1 MVTCTF
7 LGHREIYDLNLDR
20 SIRSAVTRVIADG
33 EVVEFLFHANS
44 EFYNHCLAVVLEA
57 KHMHPQRV
65 SLSLLLTEE
74 KTVSG
79 QIFPLCLFDKVIRL
93 KSPNENDASATLWS
107 RILDS
112 QYVVSY
118 LYGRLCENEEQLLA
132 AIRNCPSITEI
143 DLTQKGT
150 AAFIQKSAE
159 QVEWK
164 SDLIPQQIGY
174 RLEKEPN
181 IARPAIYGEDIWD
194 CQKQEALLLKRLCR
208 ERIAHRPVSPT
219 TCAIMLSGPIR
230 DLELFQ
236 SIVHFLISAFGISV
250 FGIGQIHCFNQ
261 YAMELGRIISSYN
274 HVQMTAYINIDTSS
288 GNQENNL
295 QSIYGPMYTS
305 VLNTD
310 TKARTLRGRIAQVDL
325 ELLRHSE
332 YVIYDSNK
340 DSELNKITQ
349 RKIDRFRR
357 KLKVIDL
364 GNVPCVES
372 REI

>member
-7 LGHREIYDLNLDR
+7 WGHREIYDFNLDR
-20 SIRSAVTRVIADG
+20 SIRSAVAKVMADG
-33 EVVEFLFHANS
+33 EAVEFLFHVNS
-44 EFYNHCLAVVLEA
+44 EFYTHCLAMVLEA
-57 KHMHPQRV
+57 KHKHPQRV
-65 SLSLLLTEE
+65 KLILLVTEE
-74 KTVSG
+74 NAADNQV
-79 QIFPLCLFDKVIRL
+79 FPACLFDAVLQL
-93 KSPNENDASATLWS
+93 KAVNKDDIPEILW
-107 RILDS
+107 RQILAS

-118 LYGRLCENEEQLLA
+118 FYVRLCEIEEQRLTE
-132 AIRNCPSITEI
+132 IRECPNITEI
-143 DLTQKGT
+143 DLTQKDT
-150 AAFIQKSAE
+150 AAFIQNSAE
-159 QVEWK
+159 LAERK
-164 SDLIPQQIGY
+164 SDLILRQAGCSLVKDAGVAGSFISEEDSWGDQEQ
-174 RLEKEPN
+174 RLL
-181 IARPAIYGEDIWD
+181 I
-194 CQKQEALLLKRLCR
+194 LKWLCR
-208 ERIAHRPVSPT
+208 QRIAHRPVPPT
-219 TCAIMLSGPIR
+219 TCAMMLSGSIR
-230 DLELFQ
+230 DLDLFRNTT
-236 SIVHFLISAFGISV
+236 HFIISAFGISV
-250 FGIGQIHCFNQ
+250 FGVGQIHCFNQ

-274 HVQMTAYINIDTSS
+274 HVQMTAYINVDTSS

-295 QSIYGPMYTS
+295 QSIYAPMYAS

-364 GNVPCVES
+364 GNMPCVES